1 MHRMRWPSL
10 FICCGGD
17 QLSPAGKYLSSCH
30 SETSPNWS
38 WESAF
43 LSGRRTGPV
52 IRVGAAAGLLLSQFP
67 LRPLSNETLEGKGS
81 PETIRFLSHLWAL
94 SVRTESAPSAD
105 LQTADR
111 GGVVFCRIAV
121 GGALRRHVASV
132 PFHTRLHLHSGGL
145 LHCVGAYPAAARV
158 VGAHAEGAPGADPS
172 TGDTVL

>member
-67 LRPLSNETLEGKGS
+67 
-81 PETIRFLSHLWAL
+81 
-94 SVRTESAPSAD
+94 VSAGVK
-105 LQTADR
+105 LQ
-111 GGVVFCRIAV
+111 
-121 GGALRRHVASV
+121 
-132 PFHTRLHLHSGGL
+132 L
-145 LHCVGAYPAAARV
+145 LHTTKEVQK
-158 VGAHAEGAPGADPS
+158 PS
-172 TGDTVL
+172 VSAGVLW

>member
-1 MHRMRWPSL
+1 MRWPSL

-67 LRPLSNETLEGKGS
+67 LRPIINEALERKES
-81 PETIRFLSHLWAL
+81 FETIGFKRL
-94 SVRTESAPSAD
+94 
-105 LQTADR
+105 
-111 GGVVFCRIAV
+111 FCPLFQLLGKVGRRRHKGKSYQKKHAV
-121 GGALRRHVASV
+121 GTQKSSK
-132 PFHTRLHLHSGGL
+132 TKE
-145 LHCVGAYPAAARV
+145 CCTAAALLCFTHDSWVPCPDRCP
-158 VGAHAEGAPGADPS
+158 ASPGRS
-172 TGDTVL
+172 R